1 MKFQFQLKID
11 DGKPLL
17 SVYIIYIYNDVKKC
31 FSLPMEI
38 EFNLKLICWTRVQ
51 I

>member
-31 FSLPMEI
+31 FSMEI

>member
-1 MKFQFQLKID
+1 ME
-11 DGKPLL
+11 LL
-17 SVYIIYIYNDVKKC
+17 SVNIIYIYNNVKKC

-38 EFNLKLICWTRVQ
+38 EFNLKLIFDTRS